1 MRAAFQPNFE
11 TLASEIAT
19 TLPPIP
25 SSEELNDSSQASN
38 GVNDVNSNYDDADE
52 GTIPNSSQLQPRTF
66 KQTTH
71 ESQQPQ
77 YDLSILIP
85 KLISSQDKLFF
96 ISHAYRNHR
105 RREWKLVQL
114 DLKATMELNPMAL
127 TDGKFLVKYLIA
139 HPHDSNYKISQQ
151 RFWPHY
157 HEKGRAMDDFST
169 SVKFIR
175 PAPESDVVVAKHNL
189 TQVRF
194 WVKLNDPTVYIHG
207 PFEFAIINGRK
218 SVDKIDTK
226 DWKILKSNSDKYHDD
241 GPSIESRPLLFYSL
255 YSPFIEHIKK
265 V

>member
-1 MRAAFQPNFE
+1 MGREFNFPIDFATEKTFSTNNDPEIIFEYTKDLVFSQINKDIQHNRFKKAGIDEQPADKKDNLRAAFQPNFE

-38 GVNDVNSNYDDADE
+38 SVNDVNSNYDDAEE

-96 ISHAYRNHR
+96 ISHAYLNHR

-114 DLKATMELNPMAL
+114 DLKATMEFNPMAL
-127 TDGKFLVKYLIA
+127 TDCKFLVKYLIA
-139 HPHDSNYKISQQ
+139 HPHDSDYIK
-151 RFWPHY
+151 Y
-157 HEKGRAMDDFST
+157 HNNDFGR
-169 SVKFIR
+169 
-175 PAPESDVVVAKHNL
+175 
-189 TQVRF
+189 
-194 WVKLNDPTVYIHG
+194 
-207 PFEFAIINGRK
+207 IIMRK
-218 SVDKIDTK
+218 VER
-226 DWKILKSNSDKYHDD
+226 WMILALLSNSFDLRRN
-241 GPSIESRPLLFYSL
+241 PM
-255 YSPFIEHIKK
+255 
-265 V
+265 